1 MNQSSAYLSIPALL
15 LAMLLSGCGD
25 SEQPARST
33 PADSGNPIQVQVAP
47 VEALDGQS
55 GRTLAGVVGPVQ
67 RARMGTRQ
75 AGTVKQVLVEAGDAV
90 EAGQPIIRID
100 ARDLEAA
107 RRAARQ
113 QLQAAR
119 QAWEVADNNEQRFRR
134 LFEQQLI
141 AKARLEEAEVAAS
154 GARGRL
160 QQAEAELAAI
170 GVNIDYATVQAPFD
184 GVVSEIIAEVGT
196 FVAPG
201 PALVIFEDRSR
212 LEVNAAID
220 QASAAELAPGDV
232 IEMNASGLDAALR
245 GRVQAVLPA
254 LRATGVGQRLR
265 LVIDDPPPQL
275 APGMIVELRL
285 PAGDTAYPV
294 VSIPASAV
302 WRRGQ
307 LDGVFVVETDREQ
320 RLRARLRWVSVAPR
334 SRGGSSVQILQG
346 LSPGERVVVGDAV
359 TSLVDGQLIAP
370 RLIEPASP

>member
-1 MNQSSAYLSIPALL
+1 MNHSSAYLSIPALL
-15 LAMLLSGCGD
+15 VAMLLPGCGD
-25 SEQPARST
+25 SEQPVRST
-33 PADSGNPIQVQVAP
+33 PADLGNPIQVQVAP

-75 AGTVKQVLVEAGDAV
+75 AGTVEQVLVEAGDAV
-90 EAGQPIIRID
+90 AAGQPIIRID

-119 QAWEVADNNEQRFRR
+119 RAWEVAHSNEQRFRR

-154 GARGRL
+154 GAHGRL
-160 QQAEAELAAI
+160 QQAEAELEAI
-170 GVNIDYATVQAPFD
+170 DVNIDYATVQAPFD
-184 GVVSEIIAEVGT
+184 GVVSEILAEVGT

-212 LEVNAAID
+212 LEVNAAVD
-220 QASAAELAPGDV
+220 QASAARLAPGDAV
-232 IEMNASGLDAALR
+232 DMNASGLDAAFS

-254 LRATGVGQRLR
+254 LRSTGVGQRVR

-275 APGMIVELRL
+275 APGMVVELRL
-285 PAGDTAYPV
+285 PAADTAYPV

-302 WRRGQ
+302 WQRGQ
-307 LDGVFVVETDREQ
+307 LDGVFVVETDQEQ

-334 SRGGSSVQILQG
+334 SRGESSFQILQG
-346 LSPGERVVVGDAV
+346 LSPGERVVIDDAV
-359 TSLVDGQLIAP
+359 TSLVDDQLIELANP
-370 RLIEPASP
+370 

>member
-1 MNQSSAYLSIPALL
+1 MNRSGFFSAIPALL
-15 LAMLLSGCGD
+15 LAALLVGCGD
-25 SEQPARST
+25 SEQSAEPTA
-33 PADSGNPIQVQVAP
+33 AGSGNPVRVRVAP
-47 VEALDGQS
+47 AEALDGQP
-55 GRTLAGVVGPVQ
+55 GRTVAGVVGPVQ

-75 AGTVKQVLVEAGDAV
+75 AGTVEQVLVEAGDAV

-107 RRAARQ
+107 RRAARL

-119 QAWEVADNNEQRFRR
+119 QAWEVAHNNEQRFRR

-141 AKARLEEAEVAAS
+141 AKARLEEAEVAAR

-170 GVNIDYATVQAPFD
+170 KVNIDYATVQAPFD
-184 GVVSEIIAEVGT
+184 GVVSEILAETGT

-212 LEVNAAID
+212 LKVNAAID
-220 QASAAELAPGDV
+220 QASAAELAPGDA
-232 IEMNASGLDAALR
+232 IEMNASGLDAALT

-254 LRATGVGQRLR
+254 LRDTGVGQRVR
-265 LVIDDPPPQL
+265 LVIDTPPPQL

-285 PAGDTAYPV
+285 PAGDASYAA
-294 VSIPASAV
+294 VSIPASAL

-307 LDGVFVVETDREQ
+307 LDGVFVVEADEQQ

-334 SRGGSSVQILQG
+334 SRGESSVQILQG
-346 LSPGERVVVGDAV
+346 LSPGERVVVGDAA
-359 TSLVDGQLIAP
+359 TSLVDDQLIELANP
-370 RLIEPASP
+370 